1 MAIVNNTGFVAKPL
15 NTTQINKSTSSKSTH
30 SSNVSEVAPVEKKT
44 KSEQFSMVLSEKQK
58 DTLHESLGYD
68 QPTPKQTGAVNA
80 YMKIAV
86 QEKREAIMES
96 MSFHFVV

>member
-1 MAIVNNTGFVAKPL
+1 MTIVNNITLVTKSL
-15 NTTQINKSTSSKSTH
+15 NTVKSATAKNVNSVT
-30 SSNVSEVAPVEKKT
+30 VSEVAPVTKKA

-58 DTLHESLGYD
+58 DTLHQSLGYD
-68 QPTPKQTGAVNA
+68 KPSSKQLGAVHA
-80 YMKIAV
+80 YMQVAA